1 MRASRG
7 VPAPRR
13 RIELVEAWMAV
24 VFDTAALARHERA
37 DALAAVASETVAAA
51 DVRFADRGGAHGRLE
66 AWLFGPVEVLRAE
79 TTGVDVLRTPKHV
92 RTTPAGLFSVTRQ
105 IGGTRIHE
113 HFGIQEVLAPGDCGA
128 IDHDNPF
135 VSVMRG
141 ASISV
146 SLRMSVDELEL
157 PGDVVRT
164 AALGLRRSPLCPLV
178 SSFIVD
184 LMTRADTIENDPGAA
199 DLGRAGV
206 DMVRAL
212 VLSAAGTEPVEGIGA
227 GLPAPLLLRQM
238 ETYLRLNLRR
248 RDLTA
253 AEVAAAHHISVRRMY
268 RLWSEQGV
276 SMQQWI
282 IGERLELTRRMLAD
296 PRHTERTIGWI
307 ARAAGFRDASHFT
320 RRFRAAYGVGPSEWR
335 AEARRVGGSVS

>member
-1 MRASRG
+1 
-7 VPAPRR
+7 
-13 RIELVEAWMAV
+13 MAV

-37 DALAAVASETVAAA
+37 DALAAAASETVVAA
-51 DVRFADRGGAHGRLE
+51 DVRFADRNAAHGRKE
-66 AWLFGPVEVLRAE
+66 AWLFGPVEVLRTE
-79 TTGVDVLRTPKHV
+79 TTGLDVLRTSKHV
-92 RTTPAGLFSVTRQ
+92 RTSPAGLFSVTRQ
-105 IGGTRIHE
+105 IGGNRVHE

-128 IDHDNPF
+128 IDHDNPY

-157 PGDVVRT
+157 PGDIVR
-164 AALGLRRSPLCPLV
+164 AGALSLRRSPLSSLV
-178 SSFIVD
+178 SSFMDD
-184 LMTRADTIENDPGAA
+184 LVARADGIENDPGAA

-212 VLSAAGTEPVEGIGA
+212 VLSAAGAEPVDGSGV

-268 RLWSEQGV
+268 RLWSDQGV

-296 PRHTERTIGWI
+296 PRHAERTIGWI
-307 ARAAGFRDASHFT
+307 ARASGFRDASHFT

-335 AEARRVGGSVS
+335 AEARGVGGSAS